1 MGARRLAQT
10 LVAEHLLSHAQ
21 VVAALQ
27 RQTLTG
33 GSLDTNILEL
43 ELLHET
49 TLLSAMEKAYGV
61 GAVDKWQLD
70 RIGAHVARLLPRAFV
85 ETYHL
90 IPMRLYEQ
98 TLVVVGSEPP
108 DDATTERIWN
118 QYQLHVVAQV
128 TIEARLRYA
137 MQRVYGA
144 LPEPRFAQLLST
156 LDGFATAP
164 AATAS
169 RQAQPAA
176 VAEAQ
181 TQAAKPVLSAPE
193 SAPTSLAEPADAG
206 TNSTPH
212 PRSLLKEAILQLEA
226 EPDRDRAMAVVID
239 FAHTMFDYVGV
250 FVVHSAAP
258 HIWRSTQ
265 SPATEHLGQID
276 VQLLKDSILRTIRQ
290 TRSPYLGPLP
300 NNPDNAR
307 FLQHIARPW
316 PKVACLTPLLV
327 AGRLAALVYADNG
340 DRHVSP
346 KKVAALMTLIQRCG
360 MAWERLI
367 RSKKR
372 QPRVDAGAARLM
384 SRAPSPAAQMPRG
397 PNAPPYVMFADITAT
412 PQQSLG
418 DWQDVFVEVSQ
429 QDTPDPTPRLPKGTA
444 AWRDVIAMTQAASH
458 LMPQLDHTVHADA
471 AHIQQLLAT
480 LDGQNVSARKSAMAQ
495 LLNLGAWGDTACQEA
510 FPGTLVCDLW
520 SPDAVLPPFGRCS
533 GLCQLLV
540 SRGHEATALVLPHL
554 ASENRT
560 KRLMAVYFFAAVHDP
575 GGCPALT
582 LCLYDSEKRIRSLAI
597 ETLRHYKNDV
607 SYAYTVQ
614 VLRQQLGTQDPSGQ
628 RFAIQTLGQLR
639 ETFAVPALIPLVAA
653 ADSEI
658 ARAAA
663 SALAVI
669 CGQAFGADVERW
681 DLWWQSHH
689 YQPRPAWLLAGLS
702 HANPTIRRVAHH
714 ELQHLT
720 GQVLDF
726 DPQASAQ
733 EREQRAQVWQHWL
746 QTHNLDANWHP
757 TTVRA

>member
-10 LVAEHLLSHAQ
+10 LVAEHLLSNTQ

-27 RQTLTG
+27 RQTRTG

-43 ELLHET
+43 RLLHET

-61 GAVDKWQLD
+61 GAVGKPQLD
-70 RIGAHVARLLPRAFV
+70 RIGRHVARLFPLSFAQ
-85 ETYHL
+85 TYSL
-90 IPMRLYEQ
+90 IPMRLHEQ

-108 DDATTERIWN
+108 DDATAQRIWE

-137 MQRVYGA
+137 MQRVYG
-144 LPEPRFAQLLST
+144 LPPDPRFAQLLSL
-156 LDGFATAP
+156 LDGFDPQTGQTAP
-164 AATAS
+164 N
-169 RQAQPAA
+169 
-176 VAEAQ
+176 
-181 TQAAKPVLSAPE
+181 L
-193 SAPTSLAEPADAG
+193 LAEPPA
-206 TNSTPH
+206 TPAMSE
-212 PRSLLKEAILQLEA
+212 PDPGPGPLSRSLLKEAILQLEA
-226 EPDRDRAMAVVID
+226 EPDRDRAIAIIID

-250 FVVHSAAP
+250 FVVRSATP
-258 HIWRSTQ
+258 HGCRSTQ
-265 SPATEHLGQID
+265 SQANERLEQID
-276 VQLLKDSILRTIRQ
+276 VQLLKDSILRTIRE

-300 NNPDNAR
+300 NNDENAR
-307 FLQHIARPW
+307 FLQHIERPW
-316 PKVACLTPLLV
+316 PKIACLTPILV

-367 RSKKR
+367 RNRKR
-372 QPRVDAGAARLM
+372 K
-384 SRAPSPAAQMPRG
+384 SRASAEHLIAQTPAPPTQTPRG
-397 PNAPPYVMFADITAT
+397 PGAPAYVMFSDIADN

-429 QDTPDPTPRLPKGTA
+429 QDAPDPTPRHPTA
-444 AWRDVIAMTQAASH
+444 TARWSDVIAMAHAASS
-458 LMPQLDHTVHADA
+458 LVPLLDRATHADQA
-471 AHIQQLLAT
+471 LVQSLLTALDSPILAT
-480 LDGQNVSARKSAMAQ
+480 RQSALAQ
-495 LLNLGAWGDTACQEA
+495 LLNLGAWIDAACQEA
-510 FPGTLVCDLW
+510 FPGKLASDLW
-520 SPDAVLPPFGRCS
+520 APDAILPPFGRCS

-554 ASENRT
+554 TSEDRA
-560 KRLMAVYFFAAVHDP
+560 KRLMAVYFFQAVHDAA
-575 GGCPALT
+575 GCPGLT
-582 LCLYDSEKRIRSLAI
+582 LCLYDAEKRVRNLAI
-597 ETLRHYKNDV
+597 ETLRQYKNDL

-614 VLRQQLGTQDPSGQ
+614 VLRQQLRAQEPSGQ

-639 ETFAVPALIPLVAA
+639 EIFAVPALIPLVAA
-653 ADSEI
+653 PDSDI

-681 DLWWQSHH
+681 RAWWQSHH
-689 YQPRPAWLLAGLS
+689 YEPRPAWLLAGLS
-702 HANPTIRRVAHH
+702 HANPTIRRVAHR

-746 QTHNLDANWHP
+746 QTHDLDANWHP
-757 TTVRA
+757 TTARA